1 MEIFIDN
8 FDITEFDEKTGCGK
22 LSITCSKGTYIR
34 TLIHDLGQELGCGA
48 VMTALVRTAACGFT
62 LSDCYTLD
70 EIQKIADEGKAETI
84 TGSCERLFDGYP
96 SLQLSRQKAA
106 MYRNGVKLRLN
117 ELKGYGGE
125 EFLKIYSDSGE
136 FIGIARSDMENG
148 VLRVLKNLSGGGE
161 P

>member
-1 MEIFIDN
+1 
-8 FDITEFDEKTGCGK
+8 
-22 LSITCSKGTYIR
+22 
-34 TLIHDLGQELGCGA
+34 
-48 VMTALVRTAACGFT
+48 
-62 LSDCYTLD
+62 
-70 EIQKIADEGKAETI
+70 
-84 TGSCERLFDGYP
+84 
-96 SLQLSRQKAA
+96 

-117 ELKGYGGE
+117 ELKGYSGE